1 MSERPP
7 SGRRAPLGSVSA
19 PCPSSSSRN
28 LHVCADGA
36 QPHAALPAF
45 LQKMGLAFPQQVLC
59 GVGTPE
65 AGSAPSPC
73 RVLILSAQTTEWSF
87 QQGMEPGRRA
97 SCWPRPR
104 PSRLP
109 RGDPR
114 LPLAAASWPGPGP
127 GSTAARAAV
136 NEEELGA
143 EQDARAASRGQK
155 SCAFN
160 STQGRGET
168 GLCRKC
174 LALCPT
180 PEAPSTCC
188 SGEDEMRL
196 QQEMGPKTDRHG
208 DGLHPTLCVRALR
221 CV

>member
-1 MSERPP
+1 
-7 SGRRAPLGSVSA
+7 
-19 PCPSSSSRN
+19 
-28 LHVCADGA
+28 
-36 QPHAALPAF
+36 
-45 LQKMGLAFPQQVLC
+45 
-59 GVGTPE
+59 
-65 AGSAPSPC
+65 
-73 RVLILSAQTTEWSF
+73 
-87 QQGMEPGRRA
+87 MEPGRRA

-109 RGDPR
+109 WGDPR

-127 GSTAARAAV
+127 GSTARAAV
-136 NEEELGA
+136 NEELRA

-160 STQGRGET
+160 SMQGRGET

-196 QQEMGPKTDRHG
+196 QQEMGPKADRHA